1 MIQSNAYINKRQ
13 AVSVVIGALLMLS
26 ILVIAAAQ
34 YQTQVIPVQEEET
47 EIQHNRLIQNQ
58 LAGLNS
64 QIISVGT
71 TGDVRTQQLQL
82 GTTFESRII
91 FGIIPAINQ
100 PSPAGSLEY
109 QRASNTIQ
117 LKNISGLPPADD
129 YWDGTRTGNFETGF
143 LTYEPQYR
151 HFQDA
156 PTTYIENGLV
166 VDEYDDGGASKEY
179 IPEGDQNLI
188 EGNNIRL
195 SALTSDVNI
204 NTIGTRTAQAYPVSA
219 PSQVITIQAAD
230 QNDPLELE
238 VPTKMDEDTWDTLL
252 DSETGTDG
260 NITDVSVDPAAN
272 LLTIKLESN
281 QIYTL
286 TMSRIHITTREEAT
300 PIPDENAQYIAWD
313 SDAISIREESRNL
326 LQAQVRDRF
335 NNPVVGVETEA
346 LATDQDGNC
355 IGNFEA
361 PIPGPECPTL
371 DQPGG
376 QVSGE
381 DGQVRYIYNAPTV
394 NEDTSIDITID
405 LAPTP

>member
-1 MIQSNAYINKRQ
+1 MIQNKTSIRKQ
-13 AVSVVIGALLMLS
+13 KAVSVVIGALLMLS
-26 ILVIAAAQ
+26 ILVLAAAQ

-64 QIISVGT
+64 QIISSGT

-109 QRASNTIQ
+109 QRASNTVQ
-117 LKNISGLPPADD
+117 LKNATGLPPADD

-166 VDEYDDGGASKEY
+166 VDEYDDGGSANEY
-179 IPEGDQNLI
+179 LPEGDQNLV
-188 EGNNIRL
+188 EGNNITIGT
-195 SALTSDVNI
+195 LTSDVNI
-204 NTIGTRTAQAYPVSA
+204 NTIGTRTAQTYPVSA
-219 PSQVITIQAAD
+219 PSQVITIEAD
-230 QNDPLELE
+230 NPNDPIELE
-238 VPTKMDEDTWDTLL
+238 VPTRMDEDTWDSLL
-252 DSETGTDG
+252 ESEIDDG
-260 NITDVSVDPAAN
+260 NINDISVDPAAN
-272 LLTIKLESN
+272 LLTINLQSN

-286 TMSRIHITTREEAT
+286 KMSRIHITTREEAT
-300 PIPDENAQYIAWD
+300 PIPSEDAQYIAWD

-326 LQAQVRDRF
+326 IQAQVRDRF

-346 LATDQDGNC
+346 LATDQNGNC
-355 IGNFEA
+355 IGNFES
-361 PIPGPECPTL
+361 PVTGGVCPTL

-394 NEDTSIDITID
+394 DEDTSIDITID
-405 LAPTP
+405 LAD

>member
-1 MIQSNAYINKRQ
+1 MIHQNTSITKKQ

-47 EIQHNRLIQNQ
+47 EIQHNRLIQTQ

-64 QIISVGT
+64 QMISSGT

-82 GTTFESRII
+82 GTRFESRII

-109 QRASNTIQ
+109 QRASNTVQ

-143 LTYEPQYR
+143 MTYEPQYR
-151 HFQDA
+151 HYQDA

-166 VDEYDDGGASKEY
+166 VDEYDDGGSSNEY
-179 IPEGDQNLI
+179 LPEGDQNI
-188 EGNNIRL
+188 VEGNNIRL
-195 SALTSDVNI
+195 STLTSDVNI
-204 NTIGTRTAQAYPVSA
+204 NTIGTRTAQTYPVSA
-219 PSQVITIQAAD
+219 PSQVITIEA
-230 QNDPLELE
+230 NDPNDPIELE
-238 VPTKMDEDTWDTLL
+238 VPTKMDEDTWDSLL
-252 DSETGTDG
+252 SSETGTDG
-260 NITDVSVDPAAN
+260 NVDDVSVDPAAN
-272 LLTIKLESN
+272 LLTIKLQPN

-286 TMSRIHITTREEAT
+286 EMSRIHITTREEAA
-300 PIPDENAQYIAWD
+300 PIPDEDPQYIAWD

-335 NNPVVGVETEA
+335 NNPVVGVETKA

-361 PIPGPECPTL
+361 PITGSDCPTL

-381 DGQVRYIYNAPTV
+381 DGRVRYIYNAPSV
-394 NEDTSIDITID
+394 DEDTSIDITID
-405 LAPTP
+405 LDN